1 MCGICV
7 LGGLPH
13 ISPHARASLSSSV
26 DHTYALVDCENVY
39 VSCERGFEPGL
50 RERPVA
56 VLSNNDG
63 CIIVRSEELKAP
75 GPDGEEGVPMG
86 APSVKGTS
94 FRLPFPTP
102 RLVMPTVRN
111 TSPLLNLAIIGER
124 ELVRTS
130 ARAGAQPARRR
141 GEFRRRREGPQER
154 GFSPAGGRRTSRYGD
169 APVHRSDRAGE
180 PF

>member
-1 MCGICV
+1 MCT
-7 LGGLPH
+7 GGLPH
-13 ISPHARASLSSSV
+13 ISPHARASLFF
-26 DHTYALVDCENVY
+26 
-39 VSCERGFEPGL
+39 RGPHLRPRRL
-50 RERPVA
+50 RERLRQLRAGLRAWAPGTARGGPLEQRRMHHRPVGGA
-56 VLSNNDG
+56 EG
-63 CIIVRSEELKAP
+63 P